1 MRLLHSSYAKLV
13 IDSLVRV
20 SYSVEH
26 RDDTARNTRD
36 MTKLPHMTK
45 DQVVDRLMHS
55 DRDSLAES
63 VYYSHKDFYGVKGHH
78 MSSYTKEE
86 LVSWLLCHFDWNEE
100 YQHWEKKVPFYGEDD
115 EGCYWEHRMEEIEA
129 EQHYYEQFG

>member
-1 MRLLHSSYAKLV
+1 
-13 IDSLVRV
+13 
-20 SYSVEH
+20 
-26 RDDTARNTRD
+26 

-45 DQVVDRLMHS
+45 DQAVDRLMHS

-78 MSSYTKEE
+78 MGNYTKEE

-100 YQHWEKKVPFYGEDD
+100 YQHWEKKVPFYGEGDTEDKYLNDLAD
-115 EGCYWEHRMEEIEA
+115 E
-129 EQHYYEQFG
+129 QDYYHQFG